1 MFLYSEV
8 YLSNPIFTYFNILYI
23 FPNISFL
30 TTSYYMSKQTIMVLH
45 MLNLIFYNLRI
56 YWVLSIWRFNHF
68 GGCMCSCCFQTDL
81 LCEKKKLGINNS
93 KILVSFELKF
103 YTKIWIDIMLKVATA
118 AIRVDDFRI
127 SQPTFLYQYSHT
139 LLC

>member
-1 MFLYSEV
+1 MEDACVHVVSRQ
-8 YLSNPIFTYFNILYI
+8 I
-23 FPNISFL
+23 
-30 TTSYYMSKQTIMVLH
+30 
-45 MLNLIFYNLRI
+45 
-56 YWVLSIWRFNHF
+56 
-68 GGCMCSCCFQTDL
+68 CSVR
-81 LCEKKKLGINNS
+81 KKKLGINNS